1 MPADLQ
7 APATV
12 RALLDERPT
21 LSRAASLRAL
31 DEIVAQERVRQ
42 DGRMAALHRLRE
54 EADRILASAAAPA
67 PTAGIGARLRTLLSR
82 RRRARAGTEQQLRAR
97 YEDAQL
103 RARRAFA
110 FAETLAELAREL
122 GAEDDRVRALLAELQ
137 RDDATLD
144 ELIRRLRAC
153 DAEHER
159 ALERAREHELLR
171 DGVRAAEDRLL
182 RLLEGER
189 MLLVR
194 VSALRAE
201 VERTARL
208 ASERLDDMGATLR
221 GLATRED
228 SERVLADLERSLGE
242 LVDALDASARQ
253 LRHRHAEERA
263 DEGAD
268 PSAAKPEDTGSPP

>member
-7 APATV
+7 APASV
-12 RALLDERPT
+12 RALLDERPA
-21 LSRAASLRAL
+21 LSRAASLRTL

-42 DGRMAALHRLRE
+42 DGRMAALHRIRA
-54 EADRILASAAAPA
+54 EADRILSSAIALTPS
-67 PTAGIGARLRTLLSR
+67 PGIGARLRTLLTR
-82 RRRARAGTEQQLRAR
+82 RRRARAATEQQLRAR
-97 YEDAQL
+97 YEDAQV

-122 GAEDDRVRALLAELQ
+122 SSEDERVRGLLAELQ
-137 RDDATLD
+137 RDDVTLD
-144 ELIRRLRAC
+144 DLIRRLRAC

-159 ALERAREHELLR
+159 AQERAREHEGLR
-171 DGVRAAEDRLL
+171 DAVRAAEDRLL
-182 RLLEGER
+182 RLLESER

-201 VERTARL
+201 VERTARV

-228 SERVLADLERSLGE
+228 SERVLADLERSLSE
-242 LVDALDASARQ
+242 LVSALDASARE
-253 LRHRHAEERA
+253 LHEN
-263 DEGAD
+263 DT
-268 PSAAKPEDTGSPP
+268 AKEPAP